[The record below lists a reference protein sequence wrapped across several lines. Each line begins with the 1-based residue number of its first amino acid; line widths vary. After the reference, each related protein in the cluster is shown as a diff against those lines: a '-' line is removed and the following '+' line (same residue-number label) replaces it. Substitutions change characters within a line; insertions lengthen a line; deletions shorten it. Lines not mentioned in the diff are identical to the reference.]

1 MLFFYSSYYTC
12 IVFLSF
18 EPRSQ
23 NFSWIRTWEWGK
35 CTNCFNIFFFHFAQ
49 AIVFWHRTEAIARIV
64 CPLEWNSFTTPP
76 TTTVRSSYT
85 SAAAATEIVSTR
97 SKNANPCACTT
108 TSIET
113 SHAKLD
119 LLYRQPYIV
128 LHMSVCL
135 FFFQIFSFFFS
146 SMKTVLGT
154 FFLYA
159 PYHNN
164 ICNRLQF
171 TIIRFNTVLII
182 IVSPYTRRQLSRE
195 SLKEFPSSRKSY
207 ESLVISL
214 FKRQQH
220 KRIVVRQYFEKR
232 II

>member
-18 EPRSQ
+18 EPRSR
-23 NFSWIRTWEWGK
+23 NFSWIRTCEWGT
-35 CTNCFNIFFFHFAQ
+35 CTNCFNIFFSFRAGNCFLAPDGGDCENRLSIRVKFFYDS
-49 AIVFWHRTEAIARIV
+49 ANDDCKEFLYFGCGGNGNRFDTFEECESV
-64 CPLEWNSFTTPP
+64 CMYYNEYWDEPRQI
-76 TTTVRSSYT
+76 RSSIQ
-85 SAAAATEIVSTR
+85 AAIYRLTHVSMF
-97 SKNANPCACTT
+97 
-108 TSIET
+108 I
-113 SHAKLD
+113 
-119 LLYRQPYIV
+119 
-128 LHMSVCL
+128 
-135 FFFQIFSFFFS
+135 FFSDFFFFFS

-164 ICNRLQF
+164 IRNRLQF

-195 SLKEFPSSRKSY
+195 SPKEFPSSRKSY